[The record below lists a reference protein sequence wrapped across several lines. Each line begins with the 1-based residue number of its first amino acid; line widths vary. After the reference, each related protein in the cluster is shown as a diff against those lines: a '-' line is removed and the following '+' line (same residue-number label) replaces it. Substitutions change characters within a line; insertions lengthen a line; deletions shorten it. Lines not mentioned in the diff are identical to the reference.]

1 MERAKEKSWL
11 FKIEWLE
18 ILFFSIRSN
27 DLRYVNIST
36 QISLFFVNHLKIKS
50 PRAAQVVYKSWCD
63 LVWFFYRL
71 SPIRSPSVKRNQKS
85 RTLDPVGLTE
95 QIMSGPVFVIHKIPV
110 GRIIAGKKKIFVNQ
124 MMRSFHFPTYWP
136 SQIFS
141 AGWKVT
147 VTWPSKEREVSRT
160 FTSDGGAIF
169 SDPSWPKLFSYY
181 YPQKNPDF
189 LFNIKRKK
197 SLCSSRSSSSKDL
210 CLYYT
215 QWPLNLLFPC
225 SLVD

>member
-1 MERAKEKSWL
+1 MWFGLVFLQTVADSFPQCQMKSKVPHAGSCRIDGADNERTGFCYSQN
-11 FKIEWLE
+11 
-18 ILFFSIRSN
+18 SC
-27 DLRYVNIST
+27 
-36 QISLFFVNHLKIKS
+36 
-50 PRAAQVVYKSWCD
+50 RAD
-63 LVWFFYRL
+63 NR
-71 SPIRSPSVKRNQKS
+71 R
-85 RTLDPVGLTE
+85 
-95 QIMSGPVFVIHKIPV
+95 
-110 GRIIAGKKKIFVNQ
+110 KKKIFVNQ
-124 MMRSFHFPTYWP
+124 MMRLFHFPTYWP

-169 SDPSWPKLFSYY
+169 SDPRWPKLFSYY

-197 SLCSSRSSSSKDL
+197 SLCGSRSSSSKDL